1 MHIEPG
7 TIAQA
12 KIVVANIAASGVLL
26 HYVRAYIKQPADIIR
41 TVLAALF
48 FTLFMQS
55 FSTPVGPSEL
65 HFVGAMIIYLSLG
78 FIPAMFG
85 FAAGLLLQGLI
96 FDPMDIAHL
105 AVNSLSLILP
115 LIAVHFTIG
124 RKLRSQDL
132 SVNWKTIVKMDAIY
146 YAGVTLMVGFW
157 LSVSQVA
164 TPFAAWATFTASY
177 LVVVAIEPIV
187 TLAAIKLLKHF
198 PDSKVLDVC
207 FAVKPLK
214 LAKVAGN

>member
-7 TIAQA
+7 FIVQA
-12 KIVVANIAASGVLL
+12 KVIVANVVASGVLL
-26 HYVRAYIKQPADIIR
+26 NYARFYLKQPADLIR

-48 FTLFMQS
+48 FTLCMQS
-55 FSTPVGPSEL
+55 ISTPVGPSEL

-96 FDPMDIAHL
+96 FDPQDLAHL
-105 AVNSLSLILP
+105 AVNSLSLIIP
-115 LIAVHFTIG
+115 LIAVHFTLG
-124 RKLRSQDL
+124 RKLRDQQL
-132 SVNWKTIVKMDAIY
+132 SVSWKNILKMDAIY

-157 LSVSQVA
+157 LAMSQVA
-164 TPFAAWATFTASY
+164 TPFSAWLAFTASY
-177 LVVVAIEPIV
+177 LVVVAIEPILTYGV
-187 TLAAIKLLKHF
+187 IKGLKRF
-198 PDSKVLDVC
+198 QENKWIDIC

-214 LAKVAGN
+214 LATNDQ